1 MSYLINGKYIKKNKV
16 IETFDSSS
24 IDAESASLQEKLN
37 LMNTYG
43 SDFDSIPLSRE
54 FNLQTLELPE
64 YKKKNNG
71 KPSCK
76 IKMIDG
82 PKILETNEDGTQKYV
97 KGPQIPKTVTYELKD
112 KLELG
117 KSYDITNYDL
127 GTYLS
132 DTNNYSLYSLEKG
145 EKIDHHNISFSNNQF
160 VINSVSK
167 QDTYVEDPEVK
178 LSIDEIP
185 KDNAKTTLSNDGTFS
200 IGGVKTKTGSIETDA
215 NSIKFILGQKKKKKK
230 DENDEE
236 ELKQFIIKDDG
247 YIETKGALNF
257 KEGSGKTVINRS
269 VMRISNALLNR
280 DYNLIVKDPNK
291 HIHDA
296 SDQYMSDFVLPE
308 LRKKYSSENE
318 ENNLNIVNAYKD
330 HGNCGDEDD
339 YLDDPDSN

>member
-1 MSYLINGKYIKKNKV
+1 MSYLIDGKYVNRKKV
-16 IETFDSSS
+16 IETFDSSN
-24 IDAESASLQEKLN
+24 IDKESEN
-37 LMNTYG
+37 LKKRLDLISTYG
-43 SDFDSIPLSRE
+43 SDFMDIPRLRE
-54 FNLQTLELPE
+54 FNFQTLELPE

-71 KPSCK
+71 KQTCDPEM
-76 IKMIDG
+76 IKG
-82 PKILETNEDGTQKYV
+82 PDILVTNEDGTQKYV
-97 KGPQIPKTVTYELKD
+97 SGPKIKKMVTYELKD
-112 KLELG
+112 VLDLG
-117 KSYDITNYDL
+117 NSYDITNYDL

-132 DTNNYSLYSLEKG
+132 ESNNYSLYSLKEDEKV
-145 EKIDHHNISFSNNQF
+145 DHHNISFIDNKF
-160 VINSVSK
+160 KIRTVSK
-167 QDTYVEDPEVK
+167 DDNYEEDPEVK
-178 LSIDEIP
+178 TSIDEIP
-185 KDNAKTTLSNDGTFS
+185 KDISETTLSDDGTFS
-200 IGGVKTKTGSIETDA
+200 IGGVKTKTGSIQTNKD
-215 NSIKFILGQKKKKKK
+215 SMKFILGK
-230 DENDEE
+230 ENKNEEE
-236 ELKQFIIKDDG
+236 ELKQFVVKDDG

-269 VMRISNALLNR
+269 VMRITNALLNR